1 MRNLVLAAAI
11 LAASPALAAVGDC
24 TELTPL
30 QRAAGFVTW
39 LNVLEFASIILGVI
53 AVGILARHWVKVLLT
68 VFLNIPV
75 TFYEFFGYVGSVALI
90 AWAAYLP
97 ATDQLW
103 PLLGGSLCLG
113 LMLALTMST
122 HFKGENFTAFFTV
135 IAVPWA
141 VIAMAYNS
149 DAVGFL
155 TVLAVM
161 AAAGFFA
168 GVLPLCY
175 VVGFQEG
182 MVPRGTAA
190 ALLITVA
197 AVLYHVSGATHA
209 NPFQAGALWIGPL
222 VLAVGLLIMA
232 SRWYYPSHVPYLMRQ
247 LTPVAFG
254 VLSTG
259 IGNVWGVPH
268 LAAIGGTFFVLYFIE
283 KFADIPARSLVGYAT
298 VFLVASAS
306 IGSGV
311 YWAQHHVDLIQPY
324 LLF

>member
-1 MRNLVLAAAI
+1 MRNLVLVAAS

-39 LNVLEFASIILGVI
+39 LNVLEFAAIILGVV
-53 AVGILARHWVKVLLT
+53 AVGILARHWVKTLLT
-68 VFLNIPV
+68 IFLNVPV
-75 TFYEFFGYVGSVALI
+75 TFYEFVGYVASIGLI

-97 ATDQLW
+97 ASDQLW
-103 PLLGGSLCLG
+103 PLLSGSLFLG
-113 LMLALTMST
+113 MMLALTMST
-122 HFKGENFTAFFTV
+122 HFKGDNFTAFFTV

-141 VIAMAYNS
+141 VIAMLFNS

-190 ALLITVA
+190 ALLVTVA
-197 AVLYHVSGATHA
+197 AALYHVSGATHA

-222 VLAVGLLIMA
+222 VLSVGLLIMA
-232 SRWYYPSHVPYLMRQ
+232 SRWYYPSGVPYLMRQ
-247 LTPVAFG
+247 LTPIAFG
-254 VLSTG
+254 FLATG
-259 IGNVWGVPH
+259 LGNVWGIPH
-268 LAAIGGTFFVLYFIE
+268 LAAIGGTFFVLYAIE
-283 KFADIPARSLVGYAT
+283 KFADIPAQSLVGYAT
-298 VFLVASAS
+298 VFLIASIS

-311 YWAQHHVDLIQPY
+311 YWAQHHMDAIQPY